1 MQFSIPKLL
10 AACALAASFAVPVLA
25 QSWPTQPIK
34 IIVPFPPG
42 GTTDRIIRLVQP
54 HLQQRLGQTIVV
66 ENRGGASGSLGTLAA
81 AKSPP
86 DGNTFLLVFDT
97 HGVNPSLI
105 PNLPYDTLN
114 DLTPVM
120 LIGTSPMVVT
130 THPNS
135 PYKSFK
141 DVMNAQGGPPAYGT
155 IGGGSLAHL
164 AMVQIAKE
172 GNVAMTHVPYKGGGP
187 LVNDAIAGHVPLAI
201 ASVALLMPNIQ
212 AGQIR
217 AIAVTSA
224 ERFKLLPEVPTIAEQ
239 GLTNFDAEAWWG
251 LLAPAKTP
259 VAILDKMNEAFADAL
274 RQPSVK
280 IPLEQAGLTIRAT
293 DGPAFGR
300 FLSQQVVRWG
310 KVVKDNKIT
319 PGQ

>member
-141 DVMNAQGGPPAYGT
+141 DVMNA
-155 IGGGSLAHL
+155 
-164 AMVQIAKE
+164 
-172 GNVAMTHVPYKGGGP
+172 
-187 LVNDAIAGHVPLAI
+187 
-201 ASVALLMPNIQ
+201 
-212 AGQIR
+212 
-217 AIAVTSA
+217 
-224 ERFKLLPEVPTIAEQ
+224 
-239 GLTNFDAEAWWG
+239 
-251 LLAPAKTP
+251 
-259 VAILDKMNEAFADAL
+259 
-274 RQPSVK
+274 
-280 IPLEQAGLTIRAT
+280 
-293 DGPAFGR
+293 
-300 FLSQQVVRWG
+300 
-310 KVVKDNKIT
+310 
-319 PGQ
+319 